1 MEKLT
6 ERAVGRGREH
16 RLEISL
22 NRRRSGFSNGKTRK
36 IRNAL
41 EVETPPPPS
50 ECKDFLLAVFEQRF
64 KANLFLLLS
73 LYCKETGRPVPA
85 VLLQWFEMELNEMS
99 EW

>member
-41 EVETPPPPS
+41 EVETPPPP
-50 ECKDFLLAVFEQRF
+50 FR
-64 KANLFLLLS
+64 
-73 LYCKETGRPVPA
+73 
-85 VLLQWFEMELNEMS
+85 M
-99 EW
+99 

>member
-41 EVETPPPPS
+41 EVETPPPLPNVKTS
-50 ECKDFLLAVFEQRF
+50 FLQ
-64 KANLFLLLS
+64 FLS
-73 LYCKETGRPVPA
+73 SASKPTCFCY
-85 VLLQWFEMELNEMS
+85 
-99 EW
+99 